1 MAPTVDNASIPE
13 QAAAPSA
20 APVNGSPQPQPQT
33 PLVGVAVGL
42 SVYRRL
48 LPFLKPHT
56 WRLVGAMLTNI
67 AAALLDAFSVA
78 LLIPFLNTLFDRPA
92 LEIKAG
98 WVSGLLH
105 ATVGQL
111 MVPDDKMLSLRNVIL
126 VVMVVVVAKNL
137 LIWFSGQLGA
147 ELQEYVTRDLRNTVY
162 RHMARL
168 PLTYFTRTK
177 SGQIISR
184 VLNDTFE
191 TRLVLTQIVTQSLQA
206 VALIGATIAFL
217 FDISWQ
223 LTVISLGIVPIL
235 SLVLQPLLRKLRRGN
250 RRRGNQ
256 HGEMASVL
264 QETVSGIRLVKSFG
278 AEDFEEQR
286 FTRASDTYAST
297 TVRLTKLSFLAPPVT
312 EVIGMLIAVT
322 VLWVGAR
329 QVLLQHSLT
338 GADLITFLVF
348 VLRLLQPLKQLTAV
362 RATAQSSLASA
373 ERLFD
378 ILDTPSE
385 QERDRGTVRMDAFR
399 SDVSFE
405 NVGFAYERT
414 GAHHEVSVL
423 EDVSFQACRG
433 DVVALVGASGAGKT
447 TLVDLI
453 PRFYE
458 PTSGRISVD
467 GVDTR
472 TVTLDSLRAL
482 IGIVSQD
489 TVLFHDTVRNNLAY
503 GSGDQY
509 SDAQVESAARAA
521 NAHSFIEALPDGYAT
536 LLGERGTRLSGGQ
549 RQRIAIAR
557 ALLLDPPILI
567 LDEATSA
574 LDTESERLVQ
584 AAIDR
589 LLEGR
594 TVFVIAHRLSTV
606 RNASQILV
614 LDRGRIV
621 ERGTHDELR
630 ERGGVYSRLYD
641 MQFRGSPQS
650 DPSGH
655 MTPVPSFS

>member
-1 MAPTVDNASIPE
+1 MAVTIEP
-13 QAAAPSA
+13 
-20 APVNGSPQPQPQT
+20 APVPALTIAPG
-33 PLVGVAVGL
+33 AGL
-42 SVYRRL
+42 SIYRRL
-48 LPFLKPHT
+48 LPFLKPHM
-56 WRLVGAMLTNI
+56 WRLIGAMVTNI
-67 AAALLDAFSVA
+67 GAALLDAFSVA
-78 LLIPFLNTLFDRPA
+78 LLIPFLNTLFNRPPID
-92 LEIKAG
+92 IKAG
-98 WVSGLLH
+98 WVSSLLH

-111 MVPDDKMLSLRNVIL
+111 MVNGDKMTSLRNVIF
-126 VVMVVVVAKNL
+126 VVMVVVIAKNFL
-137 LIWFSGQLGA
+137 VWVSGQFGA
-147 ELQEYVTRDLRNTVY
+147 ELQEFVTRDLRNSVY
-162 RHMARL
+162 RHLARL
-168 PLTYFTRTK
+168 PLTYFTKTK

-206 VALIGATIAFL
+206 IALVGATIAFL

-223 LTVISLGIVPIL
+223 LTVMAIGIVPIL

-264 QETVSGIRLVKSFG
+264 QETISGIRLVKSFG
-278 AEDFEEQR
+278 AEAFEEQR
-286 FTRASDTYAST
+286 FTAASDTYART
-297 TVRLTKLSFLAPPVT
+297 TVRLTQLSFLAPPVT

-322 VLWVGAR
+322 ILWFGAR
-329 QVLLQHSLT
+329 QVLIDRSLT

-373 ERLFD
+373 ERLFH

-385 QERDRGTVRMDAFR
+385 QERDSGTARIEIFSRDIEFK
-399 SDVSFE
+399 
-405 NVGFAYERT
+405 NVGFAYDEA
-414 GAHHEVSVL
+414 GDHHNAVVL
-423 EDVSFQACRG
+423 RDVSFCARRG
-433 DVVALVGASGAGKT
+433 DVIALVGASGAGKT

-458 PTSGRISVD
+458 PTSGNITID

-472 TVTLDSLRAL
+472 TVTLGSLRSL
-482 IGIVSQD
+482 ISIVSQD

-503 GSGDQY
+503 GSAQKY
-509 SDAQVESAARAA
+509 SDAQIEAAARAA
-521 NAHSFIEALPDGYAT
+521 NAHGFIEALPDGYAT

-584 AAIDR
+584 GAIDR
-589 LLEGR
+589 LLQGR
-594 TVFVIAHRLSTV
+594 TVFVIAHRLSTIQH
-606 RNASQILV
+606 ATQILV
-614 LDRGRIV
+614 LDKGMIV
-621 ERGTHDELR
+621 ERGTHNELR
-630 ERGGVYSRLYD
+630 ATHGAYSRLYD
-641 MQFRGSPQS
+641 MQFRSA
-650 DPSGH
+650 
-655 MTPVPSFS
+655 TPATPRTVAREVTTVPSFG